1 MVLGGHGHR
10 GLFDLL
16 HGYTISGVRHDLD
29 IPIVAVR
36 GGR

>member
-10 GLFDLL
+10 GLLHLL
-16 HGYTISGVRHDLD
+16 RGATISGVRHDLD

-36 GGR
+36 GG